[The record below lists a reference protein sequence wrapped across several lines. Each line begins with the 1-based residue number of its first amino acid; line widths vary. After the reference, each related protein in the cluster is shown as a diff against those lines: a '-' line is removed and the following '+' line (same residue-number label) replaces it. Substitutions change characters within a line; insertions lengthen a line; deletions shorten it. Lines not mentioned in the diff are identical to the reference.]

1 MYKLLL
7 SIVMLAVSAGLFAK
21 EPAVDIDK
29 SKGVTVE
36 GTVSDMV
43 SGESLTG
50 VKVRL
55 EGFDRVEYTDF
66 DGKFSFE
73 NLKPG
78 RYTVKVEFISYDSR
92 ELDRVMLDGE
102 SGRNLSIEL
111 QPSTVNLSANN
122 K

>member
-1 MYKLLL
+1 
-7 SIVMLAVSAGLFAK
+7 MLAMSAGIFAK
-21 EPAVDIDK
+21 EPAADIDK
-29 SKGVTVE
+29 ANLVTVE
-36 GTVSDMV
+36 GTVSDKI

-55 EGFDRVEYTDF
+55 EGFDRIEYTDF

-78 RYTVKVEFISYDSR
+78 RYNFRVEFISYDSR